1 MPCFSMSDIKS
12 ASVRSCGGL
21 VCPSTISIAVGWN
34 VVSGLYN
41 GITCAKKK
49 KKKRHTK
56 TELNMF
62 SYKMC
67 YALSSNHLIVPL
79 VIRVHFQIIAC
90 NDRQSTS
97 RESLFSYF
105 NFNRHLLTLSIF
117 GATGQEVTYNELI
130 QPLFITL
137 QKKEK

>member
-1 MPCFSMSDIKS
+1 MSDIKS

-49 KKKRHTK
+49 KKK

-62 SYKMC
+62 SYKMG
-67 YALSSNHLIVPL
+67 YVLSNNHLIVPL
-79 VIRVHFQIIAC
+79 VIRVHFQIIAR